1 MAVILP
7 TGNSDGDAMV
17 LANVSA
23 KRQKIAPKR
32 MEKVKTVRVS
42 LPNNNLTMCGIINPI
57 NPITPQHE
65 TAVATKIEETM
76 STDRVIFLV
85 LTPVV
90 CAVSFPNCMIFNS
103 LE

>member
-7 TGNSDGDAMV
+7 TGSSAGAASV
-17 LANVSA
+17 LAIVSA
-23 KRQKIAPKR
+23 KRQKIAPNR
-32 MEKVKTVRVS
+32 MENVKTTRVS
-42 LPNNNLTMCGIINPI
+42 LPKSNLTMCGIMSPT

-65 TAVATKIEETM
+65 TVVATKMEEIINTEM
-76 STDRVIFLV
+76 VILRV

-90 CAVSFPNCMIFNS
+90 WAVSFPNCIIFKS